1 VHGELAE
8 RVFVVLRD
16 ADPEAAREF
25 LDEGSTWELP
35 GRSSLAGVHT
45 GPEAIVALL
54 ARLTELRPIREDAY
68 DVMTSEHHATLTTRL
83 VGNGLDSDHA
93 IVVVA
98 RDGILDRAFHYLFD
112 AYAFDRHF
120 AH

>member
-8 RVFVVLRD
+8 RVFAVLRNGEPD
-16 ADPEAAREF
+16 AARAF
-25 LDEGSTWELP
+25 LDDRSTWELP

-45 GPEAIVALL
+45 GADAIVALL
-54 ARLTELRPIREDAY
+54 ARLTELRPVRDDAY

-83 VGNGLDSDHA
+83 VGDGLDSDHA

-98 RDGILDRAFHYLFD
+98 RDGVLDRAFHYLFD